1 MRIQKARAA
10 VHHLPDVE
18 RDVTEQLSEIQELE
32 DEVRR
37 LTGVLKRLK
46 DSAESTF
53 PTSGIKKTSTAH
65 ED

>member
-1 MRIQKARAA
+1 MKIQKARAA

-18 RDVTEQLSEIQELE
+18 RDVTEQRVEIKELE

-37 LTGVLKRLK
+37 LTGVLRRLK
-46 DSAESTF
+46 DSAQSTF
-53 PTSGIKKTSTAH
+53 PTASIKKTSPAR

>member
-18 RDVTEQLSEIQELE
+18 RDVTEQLAEIQELE

-37 LTGVLKRLK
+37 LTGVLRRLR

-53 PTSGIKKTSTAH
+53 PTSSIKKISPAH